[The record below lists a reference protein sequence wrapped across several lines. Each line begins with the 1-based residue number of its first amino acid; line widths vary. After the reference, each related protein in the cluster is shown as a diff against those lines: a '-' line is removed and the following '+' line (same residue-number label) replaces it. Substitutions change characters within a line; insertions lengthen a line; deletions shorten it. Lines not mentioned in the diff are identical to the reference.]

1 MLLFRYKITEIYRQ
15 SHIKAKQMSRIFCRY
30 STLHTYICH
39 IHDFL
44 NIFIKELCLIKRTSI
59 LGKQHISEQ
68 TKPSCMLTCNNSM
81 DNTMHSM
88 TGQFWASWFAL
99 TIFEE
104 KHMHKGTVGKN
115 FYTFKWGFLLGS
127 WLRGTLNFFSLG
139 WMSGYTLSSGRF
151 WALRCLEKMAWPVL
165 KINQNTGIWRLVT
178 HVVKV
183 NQITGFER
191 CSHFLLKQIHR
202 GLKVDLICC

>member
-39 IHDFL
+39 IHDFFW
-44 NIFIKELCLIKRTSI
+44 IFIKELCLIKRTSI

-104 KHMHKGTVGKN
+104 KHMHKGTVGK
-115 FYTFKWGFLLGS
+115 KHKFLHFQMRFPPRKLTARDSEFFFFGVDEWIYIIIRQILS
-127 WLRGTLNFFSLG
+127 VAMLRKDGMTSAENKPKHRDLKI
-139 WMSGYTLSSGRF
+139 GYT
-151 WALRCLEKMAWPVL
+151 
-165 KINQNTGIWRLVT
+165 
-178 HVVKV
+178 
-183 NQITGFER
+183 
-191 CSHFLLKQIHR
+191 
-202 GLKVDLICC
+202 CC